1 MKFIYSSF
9 QYLQRLQLS
18 SSEAS
23 KQSLMRSHFLVSL
36 MHWSPSPHNI
46 SELLHF
52 GLLFWQSIS
61 SEESPQ
67 SSRPLHVHFILV
79 QFPLLQVNLSDVH
92 VMLASGKK
100 KERNKVRNNKV
111 LRLCIPCYK
120 QGVMV
125 DSKQLRKPTT
135 SRRQNILGRA

>member
-1 MKFIYSSF
+1 
-9 QYLQRLQLS
+9 
-18 SSEAS
+18 
-23 KQSLMRSHFLVSL
+23 MRSHFLVLL

-100 KERNKVRNNKV
+100 DEKQSQEQQGSTSLHSLLSARGDGRFETATQTHQKSTAKHPW
-111 LRLCIPCYK
+111 PC
-120 QGVMV
+120 
-125 DSKQLRKPTT
+125 
-135 SRRQNILGRA
+135 LGDIS